1 MFIEPALM
9 EDLGY
14 KIASGREVHSKN
26 SESQRTAASRNWRH
40 AWYYSLSSNKSTN
53 HREILTKF

>member
-26 SESQRTAASRNWRH
+26 SESQRTAASRN
-40 AWYYSLSSNKSTN
+40 
-53 HREILTKF
+53 